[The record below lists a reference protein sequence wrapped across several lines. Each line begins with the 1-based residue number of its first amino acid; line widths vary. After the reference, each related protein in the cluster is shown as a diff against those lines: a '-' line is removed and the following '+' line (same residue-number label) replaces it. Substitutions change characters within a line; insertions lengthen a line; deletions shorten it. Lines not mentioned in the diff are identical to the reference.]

1 MLSYSVAT
9 SPLWQGFAGEMSSD
23 YTIELTALKGRRRNC
38 NKGIRMSISRRRL
51 VIGMGAAAI
60 AVRATEAAELLPP
73 TPQETFGP
81 YFPVRTPR
89 YHDFD
94 LTRIPGRAGRALG
107 QVIEVSGRVVRVDGS
122 PVKGAA
128 LEIWQANAA
137 GRYANPIDKNP
148 APLDPNFAGVAL
160 LRTTAQGGYRILTVK
175 PGAYPDPTGG
185 MRTPH
190 IHFDVTSEDYR
201 LVAQMYFP
209 GEALNDKDILMST
222 MPARHRNPALTICKA
237 VESQQAGILK
247 FEWDIVLLQA

>member
-1 MLSYSVAT
+1 MT
-9 SPLWQGFAGEMSSD
+9 
-23 YTIELTALKGRRRNC
+23 
-38 NKGIRMSISRRRL
+38 ISRRNL
-51 VIGMGAAAI
+51 VIGVGAAAI
-60 AVRATEAAELLPP
+60 GVRATDAAELLPP

-81 YFPVRTPR
+81 YFPVHTPR

-94 LTRIPGRAGRALG
+94 LTRIPGHPGRALG
-107 QVIEVSGRVVRVDGS
+107 QIIELSGRVLNVDGS

-148 APLDPNFAGVAL
+148 APLDPNFLGVAL
-160 LRTTAQGGYRILTVK
+160 LRTTAQGRYRILTVK
-175 PGAYPDPTGG
+175 PGAYPDPAGG

-190 IHFDVTSEDYR
+190 IHFDVTSDDYR

-222 MPARHRNPALTICKA
+222 MPARHRDPALTICKS
-237 VESQQAGILK
+237 VESHEAGVFK
-247 FEWDIVLLQA
+247 FEWDIVLLHA

>member
-1 MLSYSVAT
+1 
-9 SPLWQGFAGEMSSD
+9 
-23 YTIELTALKGRRRNC
+23 
-38 NKGIRMSISRRRL
+38 
-51 VIGMGAAAI
+51 
-60 AVRATEAAELLPP
+60 
-73 TPQETFGP
+73 
-81 YFPVRTPR
+81 
-89 YHDFD
+89 
-94 LTRIPGRAGRALG
+94 LG
-107 QVIEVSGRVVRVDGS
+107 QVIEVSGRVVRLDGS

>member
-1 MLSYSVAT
+1 MT
-9 SPLWQGFAGEMSSD
+9 
-23 YTIELTALKGRRRNC
+23 
-38 NKGIRMSISRRRL
+38 ISRRNL
-51 VIGMGAAAI
+51 VIGVGAAAI
-60 AVRATEAAELLPP
+60 GVRATDAAALLPP

-81 YFPVRTPR
+81 YFPVHTPR

-94 LTRIPGRAGRALG
+94 LTRIPGHPGRALG
-107 QVIEVSGRVVRVDGS
+107 QIIELSGRVLNVDGS

-148 APLDPNFAGVAL
+148 APLDPNFLGVAL
-160 LRTTAQGGYRILTVK
+160 LRTTAQGRYRILTVK
-175 PGAYPDPTGG
+175 PGAYPDPAGG

-190 IHFDVTSEDYR
+190 IHFDVTSDDYR

-222 MPARHRNPALTICKA
+222 MPARHRDPALTICKS
-237 VESQQAGILK
+237 VESHEAGVFK
-247 FEWDIVLLQA
+247 FEWDIVLLHA